1 MFHKFDTKN
10 INLLSFACQNC
21 YQKTL
26 SYGKKSTCQKSLG
39 KRTRLLPKIFWQN
52 VLFLDEKT
60 LELHPN
66 KRVLVRRLPNTGM
79 EKKNLSETRKFGE
92 KKLMLWGFIAHD
104 GRKCLQK
111 DCGTINSIK
120 YLQILQESLLPEM
133 FLGKKLQQDN
143 APAHNWIL
151 SKTWFSENGL
161 ELLENWPPNSPDI
174 NIIENVWS
182 LLKKRVFQRH
192 PKNIEEL
199 WAFCQE
205 EFERIPV
212 EYIQNLY
219 SSIPDRLN
227 KIVQCNRKSIKF

>member
-1 MFHKFDTKN
+1 M
-10 INLLSFACQNC
+10 
-21 YQKTL
+21 
-26 SYGKKSTCQKSLG
+26 
-39 KRTRLLPKIFWQN
+39 
-52 VLFLDEKT
+52 LFSDETT

-79 EKKNLSETRKFGE
+79 EKNNLSETPRFGG

-111 DCGTINSIK
+111 VCGTINSIK
-120 YLQILQESLLPEM
+120 YLQILQESLLPEV
-133 FLGKKLQQDN
+133 FLGEKLQQDN
-143 APAHNWIL
+143 APAHNSIL

-161 ELLENWPPNSPDI
+161 EILENWPPNSDI

-192 PKNIEEL
+192 PKNIEKL

-205 EFERIPV
+205 EFERIPL

-219 SSIPDRLN
+219 NSIPDRLN
-227 KIVQCNRKSIKF
+227 KIVQCNGKH